1 MQARREERRWQN
13 GEPALF
19 PGARHFYF
27 PHCAARSEQMETNT
41 NPVKEVFGE
50 LFTLLERLETQ
61 SAAFLQ
67 FVKDQ
72 GMITDEK
79 LAPYLE
85 SAGNST
91 SVKWR
96 AARLRM
102 EYLLSPTEN
111 KTEVKEPEKPEPETT
126 PDEKQ
131 SAEKDA
137 AKSAEAETEKG
148 LKSDSANG
156 EQKDSKKQESK
167 QQ

>member
-1 MQARREERRWQN
+1 
-13 GEPALF
+13 
-19 PGARHFYF
+19 
-27 PHCAARSEQMETNT
+27 METNT

-61 SAAFLQ
+61 SAAVLQ

-72 GMITDEK
+72 GTITDEK

-85 SAGNST
+85 SAGNSC

-111 KTEVKEPEKPEPETT
+111 KTEDKKTEKPEPEMA

-131 SAEKDA
+131 SAEKEA
-137 AKSAEAETEKG
+137 AKSGEAETEKG
-148 LKSDSANG
+148 LKSESANG
-156 EQKDSKKQESK
+156 EQKDPKKQESK
-167 QQ
+167 QH

>member
-1 MQARREERRWQN
+1 MQARWGRKPLAEW
-13 GEPALF
+13 EPALF
-19 PGARHFYF
+19 PGARHSYF
-27 PHCAARSEQMETNT
+27 PHCPARSEQMETNT

-61 SAAFLQ
+61 SAAVLQ

-72 GMITDEK
+72 GTITDEK

-85 SAGNST
+85 SAGNSC

-111 KTEVKEPEKPEPETT
+111 KTEDKKTEKPEPEMA

-131 SAEKDA
+131 SAEKEA
-137 AKSAEAETEKG
+137 AKSGEAETEKG
-148 LKSDSANG
+148 LKSESANG
-156 EQKDSKKQESK
+156 EQKDPKKQESK
-167 QQ
+167 QH